1 MARNKFRYNPETLTF
16 EKYKAPRWWRIFQ
29 ITGYVAM
36 VIIMTAVV
44 IQVYSYFFPS
54 PRERAQKREIELLS
68 SELKAY
74 KKKFEEMNAVAN
86 NLKYKGS
93 DLYRLVLNM
102 EPEPESLWEGGI
114 GGSDRYARFE
124 GHSQSKLLTETQ
136 KSMERTKTKLVN
148 LSKSFIEIAE
158 YATNKEERLAHTPAI
173 QPINNKDLRRLSSG
187 FGYRYHPIL
196 KIRKFHHGVDFS
208 ASTGTEIYATGDGV
222 VEKAKYATGYGYHV
236 VINHEYGYQTLYGHM
251 SKLNVRRGQKI
262 KRGELIG
269 FVGNTGL
276 SSAPH
281 LHYEVI
287 KDGVKVNP
295 IHYFHRDLGAEEY
308 ETVLN
313 LSKQSNQ
320 SFD

>member
-136 KSMERTKTKLVN
+136 K
-148 LSKSFIEIAE
+148 I
-158 YATNKEERLAHTPAI
+158 
-173 QPINNKDLRRLSSG
+173 
-187 FGYRYHPIL
+187 
-196 KIRKFHHGVDFS
+196 
-208 ASTGTEIYATGDGV
+208 
-222 VEKAKYATGYGYHV
+222 
-236 VINHEYGYQTLYGHM
+236 
-251 SKLNVRRGQKI
+251 
-262 KRGELIG
+262 
-269 FVGNTGL
+269 
-276 SSAPH
+276 
-281 LHYEVI
+281 
-287 KDGVKVNP
+287 
-295 IHYFHRDLGAEEY
+295 
-308 ETVLN
+308 
-313 LSKQSNQ
+313 
-320 SFD
+320 

>member
-158 YATNKEERLAHTPAI
+158 YATNKEERLAHVPAI